1 MGLKFRLKGLAETFL
16 DSVTCPGCGRF
27 GVDDEDFM
35 TEETRVTF
43 SGIVVVATC
52 PSCGEV
58 FVPSSQ
64 RLGIVNSMA
73 LRSAVIQDSH
83 ETGEPVLSDLQSV
96 KEMVE
101 RENANRKGDLH

>member
-1 MGLKFRLKGLAETFL
+1 MGLKFRLKGLAETFV
-16 DSVTCPGCGRF
+16 DSVTCPACGRH
-27 GVDDEDFM
+27 GTDDDDFI

-43 SGIVVVATC
+43 SGIVVVASC

-58 FVPSSQ
+58 FVPTSQ
-64 RLGIVNSMA
+64 RLGIVNSVA

-96 KEMVE
+96 KEVIE
-101 RENANRKGDLH
+101 RENADRKGDLH